1 MVTSQQPVVNSAGAE
16 PVSSPFPGVVLGKF
30 SWKKLKGQGLWQQLS
45 DMDDHIQVDAVSLF
59 A

>member
-1 MVTSQQPVVNSAGAE
+1 MGLSRSLA
-16 PVSSPFPGVVLGKF
+16 PFQELSWESFLG
-30 SWKKLKGQGLWQQLS
+30 KKLKGQGLWQQLS